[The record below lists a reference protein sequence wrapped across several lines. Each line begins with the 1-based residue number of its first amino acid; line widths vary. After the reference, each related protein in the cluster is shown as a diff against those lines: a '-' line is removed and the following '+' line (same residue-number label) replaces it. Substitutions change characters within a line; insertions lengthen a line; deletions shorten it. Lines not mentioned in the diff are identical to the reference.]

1 MRPVRTITAVI
12 FAAAVAVTGCSSH
25 TTADQP
31 SAAPAPPV
39 TAAPA
44 PPTTEVSAL
53 QPAPKRP
60 APAPQ
65 PPITHPAPPLDP
77 PAPVLADGRYDL
89 SLIHK

>member
-12 FAAAVAVTGCSSH
+12 FAAAVAASGCSTH

-44 PPTTEVSAL
+44 PPTTAAAAR
-53 QPAPKRP
+53 QPAPRRP
-60 APAPQ
+60 ALAPQ
-65 PPITHPAPPLDP
+65 PPITHPAL
-77 PAPVLADGRYDL
+77 R
-89 SLIHK
+89 